1 MLKLQECKGHYKA
14 SDIVQP
20 TRLSKHEKG
29 LILPKKKA
37 TKGKKEVT
45 SKAGR
50 KGRKPGK
57 KAGFLLKIKDVDK
70 DVSDDNTESRPD

>member
-14 SDIVQP
+14 SDIMQA
-20 TRLSKHEKG
+20 TCLFEHEKG
-29 LILPKKKA
+29 N
-37 TKGKKEVT
+37 KEVS

-70 DVSDDNTESRPD
+70 DVSDDNTKSRPD